1 MIPMIMCVDTRNQDR
16 KGVWLFF
23 PVILVWIIVFAL
35 LVAVLPL
42 VLVAA
47 LVTLSR
53 GPGVRLLSIYPVL
66 FAAVFALSGLRVD
79 IASHR
84 NNKVFISFD

>member
-1 MIPMIMCVDTRNQDR
+1 MIPMVMRMDIRNKDQKR
-16 KGVWLFF
+16 VWLFF
-23 PVILVWIIVFAL
+23 PVILLWIVAFAFLIAL
-35 LVAVLPL
+35 LPF

-47 LVTLSR
+47 LATLPR
-53 GPGVRLLSIYPVL
+53 GPGVRLLVLYPVV

-84 NNKVFISFD
+84 NSKVFISFD

>member
-1 MIPMIMCVDTRNQDR
+1 MIPMIMRVDIRNKDQ

-23 PVILVWIIVFAL
+23 PVILLWIIAFAFL
-35 LVAVLPL
+35 IALLPL

-47 LVTLSR
+47 LVTLPR
-53 GPGVRLLSIYPVL
+53 GPGVRLLLLYPVL
-66 FAAVFALSGLRVD
+66 LAAVFALSGLRVD
-79 IASHR
+79 VASHR

>member
-1 MIPMIMCVDTRNQDR
+1 MIPMIMRVDIRNQDQ

-23 PVILVWIIVFAL
+23 PVILVWIIAFAFL
-35 LVAVLPL
+35 IAVLPL

-47 LVTLSR
+47 LVTLPR
-53 GPGVRLLSIYPVL
+53 GPGVRLLLLYPVL

-79 IASHR
+79 VASHR

>member
-1 MIPMIMCVDTRNQDR
+1 MIPMIMRVDVRNQDQ

-23 PVILVWIIVFAL
+23 PVILVWIIAFAFL
-35 LVAVLPL
+35 IAVLPL
-42 VLVAA
+42 VLVSA
-47 LVTLSR
+47 LVTLR
-53 GPGVRLLSIYPVL
+53 WGPGTRLLRFYPV
-66 FAAVFALSGLRVD
+66 FFGTIFALSGLCVD

>member
-1 MIPMIMCVDTRNQDR
+1 MIPMIMRVDIRNQDQ

-23 PVILVWIIVFAL
+23 PVILVWIIAFAFL
-35 LVAVLPL
+35 IAVLPL

-47 LVTLSR
+47 LVTLPR
-53 GPGVRLLSIYPVL
+53 GPGARLLLLYPVL
-66 FAAVFALSGLRVD
+66 FVAVSALSGLRVD
-79 IASHR
+79 VASHR